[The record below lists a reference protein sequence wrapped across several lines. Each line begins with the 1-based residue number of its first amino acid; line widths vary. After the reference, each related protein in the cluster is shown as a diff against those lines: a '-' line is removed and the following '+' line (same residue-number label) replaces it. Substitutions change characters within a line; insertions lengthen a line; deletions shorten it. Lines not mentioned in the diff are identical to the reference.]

1 MSNPLYGQ
9 FGGQQTNPMQ
19 QLVADARKLRQTMQ
33 NPRAE
38 VERLLQTGQMSQQK
52 FNELSQIAQ
61 QIVGSGAFKL
71 CLSQSGMAL
80 T

>member
-9 FGGQQTNPMQ
+9 FGGQQTNPFQ
-19 QLVADARKLRQTMQ
+19 QLVTDARKLRQTMQ

-38 VERLLQTGQMSQQK
+38 VERLLQTGAMSQQK

-61 QIVGSGAFKL
+61 QIVGSGAFK
-71 CLSQSGMAL
+71 
-80 T
+80 

>member
-9 FGGQQTNPMQ
+9 FGGQKMNPMS

-38 VERLLQTGQMSQQK
+38 VERLLQTGQMSQAQ
-52 FNELSQIAQ
+52 FNQFSQIAQ
-61 QIVGSGAFKL
+61 QIVGSGAFK
-71 CLSQSGMAL
+71 
-80 T
+80 

>member
-1 MSNPLYGQ
+1 MANPLFDQ
-9 FGGQQTNPMQ
+9 FGGHQTNPMQ

-38 VERLLQTGQMSQQK
+38 VERLLQTGAMSQQK

-61 QIVGSGAFKL
+61 QIVGSGVFK
-71 CLSQSGMAL
+71 
-80 T
+80 

>member
-1 MSNPLYGQ
+1 MANPLFDQ

-19 QLVADARKLRQTMQ
+19 QLVADARKLKQTMQ

-38 VERLLQTGQMSQQK
+38 AERLLQTGAMSQQK

-61 QIVGSGAFKL
+61 QIVGSGAFK
-71 CLSQSGMAL
+71 
-80 T
+80 